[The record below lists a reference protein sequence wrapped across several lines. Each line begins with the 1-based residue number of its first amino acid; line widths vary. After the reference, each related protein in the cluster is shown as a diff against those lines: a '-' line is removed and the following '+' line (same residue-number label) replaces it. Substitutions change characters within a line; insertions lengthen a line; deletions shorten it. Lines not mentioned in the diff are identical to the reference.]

1 MKKTKTWIVTCIYL
15 QLLVICFGSPCKN
28 PITDAVNDID
38 KLVGNLPS
46 DYIMHV
52 NNISRSSL
60 SKHCW
65 LYVMVY
71 EMSAQLTELSSKL
84 SNTSDNYHMIDRLSL
99 IFREIRTCIQSSKE
113 QDFVQ
118 EYLENVSKEMLSP
131 RIFFNLVTETISVFQ
146 EVNNTHFDDTCMV
159 PTSDPMAGDSVTKGS
174 IQYASSKLRN
184 GSKSGHTEKTEVSSS
199 SSSLPWTSIA
209 SIAMACTVAGFFLG
223 VMCWKLKHQRRANN
237 EVSEIHTDQR
247 DTNELKNMLHQT
259 AKEVS
264 II

>member
-15 QLLVICFGSPCKN
+15 QLLFICFGSPCKN
-28 PITDAVNDID
+28 PVTDAVNDID
-38 KLVGNLPS
+38 KLVGNLPN

-52 NNISRSSL
+52 KNISRSSL

-71 EMSAQLTELSSKL
+71 EMSVQLTELSSKL
-84 SNTSDNYHMIDRLSL
+84 SNTSQNYHTIYSLSL
-99 IFREIRTCIQSSKE
+99 IFREIRTCIKSSNQ

-118 EYLENVSKEMLSP
+118 DYLENVSKEMLSP

-146 EVNNTHFDDTCMV
+146 EVNNTHFDEMCMV
-159 PTSDPMAGDSVTKGS
+159 PTSNPMTGDSVTKGNT
-174 IQYASSKLRN
+174 QYASSKLRN
-184 GSKSGHTEKTEVSSS
+184 GSRSGYIEQTEVSSS
-199 SSSLPWTSIA
+199 LSLPWTSIA
-209 SIAMACTVAGFFLG
+209 SIAIACTVAGFFLG
-223 VMCWKLKHQRRANN
+223 VLCWKLKHQRRSNN
-237 EVSEIHTDQR
+237 EVSEIHIDQR